1 MLKPLRIWMTGCY
14 LRGCEHPSEMIITKL
29 ARRWRMGFDPRRMF
43 NIEVAGIATL
53 VLSAV
58 MVVSVLYSIWR

>member
-1 MLKPLRIWMTGCY
+1 
-14 LRGCEHPSEMIITKL
+14 MIITKL

>member
-1 MLKPLRIWMTGCY
+1 
-14 LRGCEHPSEMIITKL
+14 
-29 ARRWRMGFDPRRMF
+29 MGFDPRRMF